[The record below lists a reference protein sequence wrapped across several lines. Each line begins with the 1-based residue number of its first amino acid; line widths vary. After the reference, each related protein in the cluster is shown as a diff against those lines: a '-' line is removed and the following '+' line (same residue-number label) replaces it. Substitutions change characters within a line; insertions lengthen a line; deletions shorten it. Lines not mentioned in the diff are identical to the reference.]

1 MTQIRANKID
11 IEYESCGSSD
21 APVILLVMGLGAQL
35 TRWPKPFVDMLV
47 GKGFR
52 VIRFDNR
59 DIGLS
64 TKFDAAG
71 IPNIPAIAIAK
82 ATGLPFSVP
91 YTLED
96 MAADAVAL
104 LDALQI
110 KRVHL
115 VGASMGGMI
124 GQLIAADYPQRV
136 LSFTSIMSTTGNPAL
151 PPSSPAAT
159 MLLGTPAPN
168 PRDQDAYVAHAI
180 KAARI
185 IGSPAYPATEAA
197 IRERVLSEA
206 ARSYSPLGMLRQLA
220 AVTANGDRR
229 RKLKNIQAPTM
240 VIHGADDPLVP
251 MRGGEDTAA
260 NIDGAALKIIPG
272 MGHDLPAAL
281 HTTIVDAIM
290 TVVQRTAASSPA

>member
-1 MTQIRANKID
+1 MTHIRANNID
-11 IEYESCGSSD
+11 IEYESYGAKD

-35 TRWPKPFVDMLV
+35 TRWPKPFVDLLV
-47 GKGFR
+47 SKGFR

-64 TKFDAAG
+64 TKFDSAG
-71 IPNIPAIAIAK
+71 MPNIPAIAIAK
-82 ATGLPFSVP
+82 ATGLPFAVT

-96 MAADAVAL
+96 MAADTVAL
-104 LDALQI
+104 LDALKI
-110 KRVHL
+110 DRVHL
-115 VGASMGGMI
+115 IGASMGGMI
-124 GQLIAADYPQRV
+124 SQIVAADYPQRV

-168 PRDQDAYVAHAI
+168 PKDVEAYVAHAI
-180 KAARI
+180 RSAKI
-185 IGSPAYPATEAA
+185 IGSPAYPATEAY

-206 ARSYSPLGMLRQLA
+206 ERSYSPLGMLRQLA

-229 RKLKNIQAPTM
+229 NKLKKITAPTM
-240 VIHGADDPLVP
+240 VIHGANDPLVP
-251 MRGGEDTAA
+251 VQGGEDTAA
-260 NIDGAALKIIPG
+260 NIPGATLKIIPG

-290 TVVQRTAASSPA
+290 TVITRASP